1 MWTNGF
7 VDGLAH
13 LTRICLS
20 LEQGAFNLF
29 DSLIFL
35 VVFTPFEHNTSE
47 GVKNRAKMNDK

>member
-35 VVFTPFEHNTSE
+35 VVFTPFEHNISE